1 MTWRGVGFGGS
12 LDWDRELTH
21 WSGKRV
27 ALQTCWIEV
36 AVGVVSDEEWSW
48 GWREA
53 EERERREMKK
63 KRLADM
69 VMVI

>member
-1 MTWRGVGFGGS
+1 MD
-12 LDWDRELTH
+12 LDKELTH

-36 AVGVVSDEEWSW
+36 VVGVVLGEEWSW
-48 GWREA
+48 TRKEA

-63 KRLADM
+63 KKRLVDM
-69 VMVI
+69 VMVGDL

>member
-1 MTWRGVGFGGS
+1 
-12 LDWDRELTH
+12 LDWDKELTH

-27 ALQTCWIEV
+27 ALQTCWIKV
-36 AVGVVSDEEWSW
+36 VVGVVLGEEWSW
-48 GWREA
+48 TRKEA

-63 KRLADM
+63 KRLVVMVM